1 MEVTLSFNV
10 PQVLLLGPILKLKIM
25 GLTAWT
31 GQGEQQVF
39 LTSLQAATNGAV
51 MIPKPNLDDQYFTL
65 SQKVMVD
72 VLVSNLVLLKILHG
86 FSQT

>member
-1 MEVTLSFNV
+1 MEVPLSFNV
-10 PQVLLLGPILKLKIM
+10 PQIFHLGCILKLKIM

-31 GQGEQQVF
+31 GQGELQIF

-72 VLVSNLVLLKILHG
+72 VLVSNLVLLKILHV
-86 FSQT
+86 FNQT